1 MRWAKITSGAHET
14 SQKHKQVLI
23 SRKTQSERRMRTC
36 KMEMCNSVLK
46 TNGEQDVNNEAA
58 EWNAEKLWTLEEET
72 WKSKMGNVTHQRM

>member
-23 SRKTQSERRMRTC
+23 SRKMQSERCMQTC
-36 KMEMCNSVLK
+36 KMEMCNRILK

-58 EWNAEKLWTLEEET
+58 E
-72 WKSKMGNVTHQRM
+72 